1 MAIGT
6 KVYQTQMAVI
16 NNIVITVDTLPD
28 KIKKPIDHN
37 ELSVISILS
46 LPFQ

>member
-28 KIKKPIDHN
+28 TPIDQN